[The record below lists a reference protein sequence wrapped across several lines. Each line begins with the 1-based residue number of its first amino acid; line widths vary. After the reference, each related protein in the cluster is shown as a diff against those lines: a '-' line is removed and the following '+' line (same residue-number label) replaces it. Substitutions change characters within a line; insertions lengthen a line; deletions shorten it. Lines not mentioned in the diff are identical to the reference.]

1 MVWVG
6 FALSGLAI
14 ATFVVLFDLGQ
25 VYASLL
31 QVRLWVVP
39 VAAAVFLASYAV
51 RTWRWKLLLAPL
63 GSFPFGVCRDVLL
76 TGFMVNNLVP
86 ARAGELA
93 RALALWRVTGAS
105 RRGSLATVGIERL
118 FDGILL
124 IAMLSVIGL
133 FFDVPAWARQLGRAM
148 TLMLASLAGFAAWLA
163 FHHRSLFWVIEKVL
177 LFFLPARISRKVT
190 GFMERFVGGTR
201 SLRSPSLMLGVVL
214 LTCTIWA
221 MEVTVYTLMMRGFG
235 IGVPPWAAA
244 MALVVTNF
252 GIAVP
257 SGPAH
262 VGVYEAALGGALI
275 GLGVDKER
283 ALSYAIGMH
292 LLLFVCIT
300 ATGLL
305 VMWRL
310 GLSLGDLTGRRAPK
324 HAESPR
330 ANP

>member
-1 MVWVG
+1 LVWVG
-6 FALSGLAI
+6 FALSSLAI
-14 ATFVVLFDLGQ
+14 ATFLALFDFGQ

-31 QVRLWVVP
+31 QVRLWVLP

-63 GSFPFGVCRDVLL
+63 GNFPFGVCRDVLL

-118 FDGILL
+118 FDGMVL
-124 IAMLSVIGL
+124 IAILSVIGL
-133 FFDVPAWARQLGRAM
+133 FFDVPSWARQLGHAM
-148 TLMLASLAGFAAWLA
+148 TVMLACLAGLAGWLA
-163 FHHRSLFWVIEKVL
+163 FHHRSLFWAIEKVL

-190 GFMERFVGGTR
+190 TFIERFVGGTR
-201 SLRSPSLMLGVVL
+201 SLRSPGLMAGVLL
-214 LTCTIWA
+214 LTCTVWA
-221 MEVTVYTLMMRGFG
+221 MEVTVYTLVMRGFG
-235 IGVPPWAAA
+235 IALPPWAAA
-244 MALVVTNF
+244 IALVATNF

-300 ATGLL
+300 TTGLL
-305 VMWRL
+305 LMWRL
-310 GLSLGDLTGRRAPK
+310 GLRLGDLTGR
-324 HAESPR
+324 HAAKNAKAAS
-330 ANP
+330 